1 MEAGEFQAYSDTGKR
16 LGEVRYKML
25 DQPGREFLE
34 AGSDEL
40 PQVVSKKA
48 AASEAPQQML
58 AV

>member
-1 MEAGEFQAYSDTGKR
+1 MYPDTGKR
-16 LGEVRYKML
+16 LGEVRYKMP
-25 DQPGREFLE
+25 DHPGCEFLE

-58 AV
+58 AVRSPQ